1 MTAFLPT
8 MRAAD
13 PAVYEHRR
21 TIPLHPTRITAYHK
35 SDEYAVVAVDGR
47 RSVMDRDD
55 AVISSIEA
63 SIREWLFL
71 PKLQNGQPIECV
83 VQFPVE
89 VSVE

>member
-1 MTAFLPT
+1 MIDRGGLVNKVTVEGDYGAEIILP
-8 MRAAD
+8 
-13 PAVYEHRR
+13 
-21 TIPLHPTRITAYHK
+21 
-35 SDEYAVVAVDGR
+35 
-47 RSVMDRDD
+47 
-55 AVISSIEA
+55 IEA